1 MSSNT
6 LIPSPQKTTSDI
18 NPNEQSTSPVTH
30 ASTPT
35 VPLRVDPVSTVFPD
49 QTFSIAPKVKKEKLK
64 KKKSVAKKKSSS
76 TDVKKTPKLKRGESK
91 VPLTMEDLYLKENPF
106 NIPNVDAN
114 VESSAKDPKV
124 ADVEAALKGNADTP
138 FESCS
143 ATVGQTKILEK
154 GNTDETLKSV
164 DDKSAEYPRVDDK
177 NTASSDVCNTIV
189 EEIVKIPIEK
199 KNVVPDVKTSLGQQ
213 AVEQDVETSLHQQ

>member
-30 ASTPT
+30 VSTPT

-49 QTFSIAPKVKKEKLK
+49 ETLSIAPEGKKEKAK

-76 TDVKKTPKLKRGESK
+76 AAVKKTPKLKRGESK
-91 VPLTMEDLYLKENPF
+91 VPLTMENLYLKENSF

-114 VESSAKDPKV
+114 VESSAKDPKD
-124 ADVEAALKGNADTP
+124 ADVEAEGK
-138 FESCS
+138 
-143 ATVGQTKILEK
+143 
-154 GNTDETLKSV
+154 
-164 DDKSAEYPRVDDK
+164 
-177 NTASSDVCNTIV
+177 
-189 EEIVKIPIEK
+189 
-199 KNVVPDVKTSLGQQ
+199 
-213 AVEQDVETSLHQQ
+213 